1 MITLKSRLKKFNKNK
16 SVIRELEKILFITN
30 LFGFN
35 MNKKIKQ
42 INDNFELILSIVK
55 EAEFKDLFYL
65 VHMYPFLNEIF
76 YTHKDV
82 IAKKI
87 KEIKDPYYVSS
98 YLYIMNSL
106 NLDFDKKKIIFNLF
120 FDEYSK
126 LIQEEIMKKGLFNL
140 TEEEK
145 EEFCKFLDRYYEQNK
160 EKVVKDLILKI
171 LLTVDVVNFKKNE
184 SKIDETYVKFFV
196 TVIDELLE
204 EQNKK
209 YSEIISLGMGN
220 YSEALKIGDKILKIG
235 KTRETIDIPNSEYIL
250 QPLIRFNL
258 LDNNQNDCM
267 SVEITEEVELNN
279 ITDEDVYNIYKNL
292 RNQGIIWNDP
302 KVANVG
308 RLKKKN
314 ITYLKGME
322 IKINQ
327 EQNGFLRNNI
337 KTLEKGSC
345 VILDSDYLYLEENFN
360 KINDMSIYKYEKK
373 YCLEMFDEE
382 ERGR

>member
-106 NLDFDKKKIIFNLF
+106 NLEFDKKKIIFNLF

>member
-106 NLDFDKKKIIFNLF
+106 NLEFDKKKIIFNLF

-126 LIQEEIMKKGLFNL
+126 LMQEEIMKKGLFNL